1 MCIDDQMLSAYLDGD
16 LKEPYNAQVK
26 EHLSYCQACRE
37 RLNDFK
43 RLSEDIKALKVDEG
57 TLLRNKDRIYSRL
70 EEKYFLS
77 DKKKSF
83 MRRKIE
89 MSLPSLITAA
99 AAVVFIFV
107 GGFMFF
113 GSNDVQTE
121 QILPSFS
128 VHADSSNVQ
137 FVSQKTS
144 SLEQYSLEEILEYL
158 DSKGYDVDISIRG
171 IEKVD

>member
-1 MCIDDQMLSAYLDGD
+1 MCIDDQMLSAYLDGA
-16 LKEPYNAQVK
+16 LKEPYCTQVK
-26 EHLSYCQACRE
+26 EHLGYCQACRE

-43 RLSEDIKALKVDEG
+43 TLSEDIRALKIDSA
-57 TLLRNKDRIYSRL
+57 TLGRNKGKVFSLL

-77 DKKKSF
+77 DNRKSF
-83 MRRKIE
+83 LRKKIE

-99 AAVVFIFV
+99 AAVIFIFV

-113 GSNDVQTE
+113 GSSPAQTE

-137 FVSQKTS
+137 FVSQRTS
-144 SLEQYSLEEILEYL
+144 SLDQYSLEEILEYL
-158 DSKGYDVDISIRG
+158 DSKGYDVDISLRSTDIP
-171 IEKVD
+171 E

>member
-37 RLNDFK
+37 RLEDFK
-43 RLSEDIKALKVDEG
+43 RLSDDVKSLKLDESEVN
-57 TLLRNKDRIYSRL
+57 RNKDRIFSHL
-70 EEKYFLS
+70 EEKYFTS
-77 DKKKSF
+77 SQKKSF
-83 MRRKIE
+83 FRRKVE

-113 GSNDVQTE
+113 GSNASQTE

-137 FVSQKTS
+137 FVSQRTKG
-144 SLEQYSLEEILEYL
+144 LDQYSLEEILAYL
-158 DSKGYDVDISIRG
+158 NSKGYDVDISIKTLDVNR
-171 IEKVD
+171 

>member
-1 MCIDDQMLSAYLDGD
+1 MFQINWHSHALILAQSSPYTANPYLLYYVQLKLCKSAAPVGAADFYFNAKVVVLIHTFLQTARKT
-16 LKEPYNAQVK
+16 LKNQRGEAN
-26 EHLSYCQACRE
+26 
-37 RLNDFK
+37 
-43 RLSEDIKALKVDEG
+43 
-57 TLLRNKDRIYSRL
+57 
-70 EEKYFLS
+70 YFS
-77 DKKKSF
+77 
-83 MRRKIE
+83 
-89 MSLPSLITAA
+89 T
-99 AAVVFIFV
+99 VVFIFI